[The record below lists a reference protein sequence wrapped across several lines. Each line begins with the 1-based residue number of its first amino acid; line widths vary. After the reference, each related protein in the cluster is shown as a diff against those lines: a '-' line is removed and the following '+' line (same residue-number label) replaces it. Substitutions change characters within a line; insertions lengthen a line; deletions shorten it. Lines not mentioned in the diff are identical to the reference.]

1 MKSNRC
7 GIYKN
12 DKNNALFYLVQLNVN
27 FRTTANEKSKRII
40 NISNAKGFPRFEQKS
55 EKVLPPFQLEL
66 TRMGQKSVL
75 KNGCKKCK
83 EWTSLIIFI
92 EKT

>member
-40 NISNAKGFPRFEQKS
+40 NISNAKGFHVSNKKS

-66 TRMGQKSVL
+66 TRMGQKIL
-75 KNGCKKCK
+75 
-83 EWTSLIIFI
+83 L
-92 EKT
+92 EKWMQKM